1 MVSALRFTLLTLLLS
16 CIAAAPAVAQ
26 SQSNGQ
32 ERVGQLVYFEGSV
45 DVKPP
50 NGSWGAAEIEQPLQR
65 NLTLRTGPRA
75 TAEISWQNGS
85 KTTLGPGATQ
95 EIGALYEQTA
105 TQQTASTD
113 GLVQQFMDLF
123 REQTSEASEAGGVR
137 RGPAEVPESPGPG
150 ELYWKTYAT
159 VSFNKAQNS
168 YKLGNYATA
177 VRQFHLF
184 LQQNPSHTKAEM
196 ARFAL
201 GTSYLK
207 LNNPTQAREAFQT
220 LLDKHPDHPLADRA
234 QTMLDRL
241 SS

>member
-1 MVSALRFTLLTLLLS
+1 MISVSRLTLIALFV
-16 CIAAAPAVAQ
+16 CIAVAPATAQ
-26 SQSNGQ
+26 SQNSGQ

-50 NGSWGAAEIEQPLQR
+50 NGSWGGAEIEQALQR

-75 TAEISWQNGS
+75 TAELSWQNGS
-85 KTTLGPGATQ
+85 KTTLGPSTTQ
-95 EIGALYEQTA
+95 KVGALYEQTA
-105 TQQTASTD
+105 TQKTASTD

-123 REQTSEASEAGGVR
+123 REQTGDASEVGGVR

-150 ELYWKTYAT
+150 ELYWQTYAT
-159 VSFNKAQNS
+159 VSFNKAQKS
-168 YKLGNYATA
+168 YELGNYATA

-184 LQQNPSHTKAEM
+184 LQQSPSHSKVEM

-201 GTSYLK
+201 GTCYLE
-207 LNNPTQAREAFQT
+207 LNNPTQARTAFQT

-234 QTMLDRL
+234 RTMLDRL